1 MFAGLGESES
11 NYGKLALG
19 GDGAGVTAIEYS
31 LIAALVAIVLI
42 TAIIFIG
49 TSLSAKYNDVGM
61 AISAAS

>member
-1 MFAGLGESES
+1 MGSLQMQKFLGR
-11 NYGKLALG
+11 LG

-42 TAIIFIG
+42 AAITFIG